1 MIRSVSKNLKTF
13 SFTKNN
19 LRTFTNKI
27 VYFFFLHKCR
37 SLRQL
42 FTIKKFMFEEWYL
55 LEGHTNAD
63 RPEPTRQR
71 PSFLAF
77 PSAGKQT
84 QTSLQNCY
92 RGKEEISTQDHAT
105 VGGVGLVQ
113 LSQLLVSGG
122 FRAPLALPRIEWGAR
137 LGIALLIGIFFVLFL
152 LRLSARSLPLAFR
165 QARTSMLAAVSF
177 MQIKNNK

>member
-27 VYFFFLHKCR
+27 VYFFFLHKFR

-105 VGGVGLVQ
+105 GG
-113 LSQLLVSGG
+113 GG
-122 FRAPLALPRIEWGAR
+122 GACPVVTTTC
-137 LGIALLIGIFFVLFL
+137 FW
-152 LRLSARSLPLAFR
+152 RLSCAPGTSPNRMGSASWNRSLDWDFFCSLSSPSFCPLSPTR
-165 QARTSMLAAVSF
+165 LSTSKDFDVSCRF
-177 MQIKNNK
+177 FYANKE